1 MKSYYIYILHCAD
14 GSYYIGVT
22 NNVDRRLYEH
32 QNGLVANCY
41 TYYRRPVL
49 LRYVEEYSDIN
60 EAIAR
65 EKQLKRWTLRKK
77 EVLIAGDGDRLCQ
90 YAKPAK

>member
-1 MKSYYIYILHCAD
+1 
-14 GSYYIGVT
+14 
-22 NNVDRRLYEH
+22 
-32 QNGLVANCY
+32 
-41 TYYRRPVL
+41 
-49 LRYVEEYSDIN
+49 VEEYSDIN